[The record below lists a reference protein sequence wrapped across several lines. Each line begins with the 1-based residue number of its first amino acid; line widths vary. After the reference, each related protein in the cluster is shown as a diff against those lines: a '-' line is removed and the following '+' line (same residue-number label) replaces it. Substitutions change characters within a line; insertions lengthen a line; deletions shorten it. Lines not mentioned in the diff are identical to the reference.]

1 MATTSI
7 KTEYTIDAKGRRMGK
22 VATEAAALLL
32 GKNTPDFVRHIP
44 RDITVKVL
52 NASHMDI
59 PEKKR
64 AMSEYQ
70 TYSGYPGGQTR
81 EKLGTLAVRRGYAE
95 VLKRTISGMLP
106 KNKLRTIRVKNL
118 IITE

>member
-1 MATTSI
+1 MSTKTL
-7 KTEYTIDAKGRRMGK
+7 KTEYTIDASGKRMGK

-32 GKNTPDFVRHIP
+32 GKNSPSFVRHIP
-44 RDITVKVL
+44 EDVTVKITH
-52 NASHMDI
+52 ASKMDI
-59 PEKKR
+59 SERKR
-64 AMSEYQ
+64 MQEEYQ

-81 EKLGTLAVRRGYAE
+81 EKLGALAKRRGYSE